1 MGPRPG
7 ILARAWRDLEP
18 GDARDCACDA
28 AEKAA
33 WKMARTKLITAAGT
47 AALLEYVTTGP
58 ITGLFELGETD
69 RHGRRFRNVAASL
82 AKITRRSQQ
91 AA

>member
-1 MGPRPG
+1 M
-7 ILARAWRDLEP
+7 LKAWLDLEP
-18 GDARDCACDA
+18 GDARDRACDA

-33 WKMARTKLITAAGT
+33 WKMARTKLVTAAGA
-47 AALLEYVTTGP
+47 AALREYVTTGP
-58 ITGLFELGETD
+58 ITGIFELGETD
-69 RHGRRFRNVAASL
+69 RHETAFRNVAASL

>member
-1 MGPRPG
+1 MHVTAPVMRRRKQLGK
-7 ILARAWRDLEP
+7 WR
-18 GDARDCACDA
+18 GQNS
-28 AEKAA
+28 
-33 WKMARTKLITAAGT
+33 
-47 AALLEYVTTGP
+47 LLPPAPLRCYVTTGP

-69 RHGRRFRNVAASL
+69 RHETAFRNVAASL

>member
-7 ILARAWRDLEP
+7 ILARAWRNLEP

-28 AEKAA
+28 
-33 WKMARTKLITAAGT
+33 
-47 AALLEYVTTGP
+47 
-58 ITGLFELGETD
+58 D
-69 RHGRRFRNVAASL
+69 RHETAFRNVAASL
-82 AKITRRSQQ
+82 AKIARRSQQ